1 MNRRHFIA
9 AAGATAL
16 LSILAGC
23 KTEPSGEKFVGHWFS
38 DNGRY
43 PPTLVH
49 IERNDDTFLFTETA
63 WNNFGKVGYRSYT
76 VPATLDSTDNI
87 LVVGDTTRIAYK
99 EADDEIVSNSLRA
112 RRITE
117 SEYLKKVS
125 SQQQK
130 P

>member
-23 KTEPSGEKFVGHWFS
+23 KTEPKGEKFIGHWFS

-49 IERNDDTFLFTETA
+49 IERNGDTFLFTETA
-63 WNNFGKVGYRSYT
+63 WNNLGKVGYRSNT
-76 VPATLDSTDNI
+76 VPATIKDADNV
-87 LVVGDTTRIAYK
+87 LVVADTAQIAYK
-99 EADDEIVSNSLRA
+99 EAGDEIVSDSLKRSEE
-112 RRITE
+112 RRVGKECGTI
-117 SEYLKKVS
+117 
-125 SQQQK
+125 
-130 P
+130 

>member
-1 MNRRHFIA
+1 MQRRHFIA
-9 AAGATAL
+9 AAGTTAF
-16 LSILAGC
+16 LSILGGC
-23 KTEPSGEKFVGHWFS
+23 KTEPKGEKFIGHWFS

-43 PPTLVH
+43 PATLVH
-49 IERNDDTFLFTETA
+49 IERNGDTFLFTETA
-63 WNNFGKVGYRSYT
+63 WNNFGKIGYRSYT

>member
-23 KTEPSGEKFVGHWFS
+23 KTEPKGEKFIGHWFS

-49 IERNDDTFLFTETA
+49 IERNKDTFLFTETA
-63 WNNFGKVGYRSYT
+63 WNNFGKVGYRSNT
-76 VPATLDSTDNI
+76 IPATLNGAENI
-87 LVVGDTTRIAYK
+87 LVVGDSKHIAYK
-99 EADDEIVSNSLRA
+99 EADDEIVSDKLKA
-112 RRITE
+112 RRVTE
-117 SEYLKKVS
+117 AEYLIAISK
-125 SQQQK
+125 Q
-130 P
+130 